1 MTKSMITAAPGRRSR
16 YVLDIALEMQRK
28 GLLQFF
34 EDAWKTYGDFC
45 QIQIGPRN
53 LFLVIHPEH
62 VHHVNVANR
71 QNYDKLQS
79 YDAVREL
86 LLGDGL
92 VTATGEAWRIRRKL
106 MAPFFT
112 PRGVEQYYPVILA
125 DGLDFIQRWQSK
137 AGSGQAVDM
146 IQEMMSITASI
157 ILKTLFSTQSEENLV
172 EMKEA
177 VETMIS
183 FTSSHEMT
191 PLKLPLWAP
200 TRRNVAYRQARQRV
214 HTFIDAVIAQ
224 RRALPEQ
231 EWPDDLLSRLMRARS
246 EETGEA
252 LSDKLLRDESITL
265 FFAGHETTA
274 RTLTFMWY
282 ALSQN
287 RDVEQCL
294 HQELDQ
300 VLGDRPPQI
309 ADLKKLPY
317 TLQVIKE
324 TLRLYPPAPVYVRDA
339 VADDVIDGMHVPAG
353 SQMMM
358 VPYLTHRH
366 PAFWPDPLRF
376 DPDRWLPEEEAKRHP
391 LAYHPFAAGQR
402 ICIGNNFSLFESH
415 LLTALLARRFTP
427 RLVAGHQPQIVMSG
441 TLGSAN
447 GMPMTI
453 EAR

>member
-1 MTKSMITAAPGRRSR
+1 MTNLTVTAAPGRRSR
-16 YVLDIALEMQRK
+16 FVLDIAFEMQRK

-34 EDAWKTYGDFC
+34 HDAWQTYGDFC
-45 QIQIGPRN
+45 HIQIGPRN
-53 LFLVIHPEH
+53 LFLVVHPDH
-62 VHHVNVANR
+62 VHYVNVANR

-79 YDAVREL
+79 YDVVREL

-92 VTATGEAWRIRRKL
+92 VTATGEPWRIRRKL

-112 PRGVEQYYPVILA
+112 PRGVEQYYPLILA
-125 DGLDFIQRWQSK
+125 DGLDFIQRWQGK
-137 AGSGQAVDM
+137 AGSGLPVDM

-157 ILKTLFSTQSEENLV
+157 ILKTLFSTQSEENLI

-177 VETMIS
+177 VETMIG
-183 FTSSHEMT
+183 FTSSHEMM

-224 RRALPEQ
+224 RREMPAGQ
-231 EWPDDLLSRLMRARS
+231 WPDDLLSRLMRARS

-252 LSDKLLRDESITL
+252 LSDKLLRDESITM

-282 ALSQN
+282 VLSQN
-287 RDVEQCL
+287 PEVEQRL
-294 HQELDQ
+294 HEEIDR
-300 VLGDRPPQI
+300 VLGDRPPEI

-358 VPYLTHRH
+358 VPFLTHRH
-366 PAFWPDPLRF
+366 PDFWPEPLRF
-376 DPDRWLPEEEAKRHP
+376 DPDRWTPEEEARRHP

-415 LLTALLARRFTP
+415 ILAAMLARRFTP
-427 RLVAGHQPQIVMSG
+427 RLVAGHQPEIVMAG

-447 GMPMTI
+447 GMPMYI
-453 EAR
+453 EQR